1 MDIRSGAGY
10 PASSLSNFTPH
21 PFVLDGVKINSM
33 EGFLQS
39 LKFEQF
45 EQQVE
50 VCQLVGIRAKM
61 RGKNKKWW
69 KWQKLFWQGK
79 EYKRDGQ
86 EYQALLD
93 KAYWAMYVQNQGFRT
108 ALNSTNGAVLVHSI
122 GKSNIR
128 ETVLTQAEFCSRLMK
143 MRGSNVT

>member
-21 PFVLDGVKINSM
+21 PFILDGVSINSM

-39 LKFEQF
+39 LKFDKF

-50 VCQLVGIRAKM
+50 VCKLVGIRAKM
-61 RGKNKKWW
+61 RGKNKRWW
-69 KWQKLFWQGK
+69 KYQILYWQGV
-79 EYKRDGQ
+79 ELNRDSR

-93 KAYWAMYVQNQGFRT
+93 KAYWAMYEQNQGFRT
-108 ALNSTNGAVLVHSI
+108 ALNSTQSAVLTHSI

-128 ETVLTQAEFCSRLMK
+128 ETVLTEAEFCSRLMK
-143 MRGSNVT
+143 MRGAP